1 MIWALAR
8 NSNYYF
14 FSRPRRFG
22 KTLLLST
29 FESLFKY
36 GLRDFKDLAIEKLWT
51 DEKNYPVIRLDFSD
65 CSEFD
70 DEAEFNQLF
79 DDMLLQAVNNG
90 GLVFPKKDPELGLQT
105 VLSRFDYLL
114 EHAQS
119 PLPVLLI
126 DEYDAPL
133 NHCLKNS
140 ELHLKI
146 QKTLFRFT
154 AN

>member
-90 GLVFPKKDPELGLQT
+90 GLVFPKNDPELGLQT

-140 ELHLKI
+140 ELHL
-146 QKTLFRFT
+146 
-154 AN
+154 